1 MRLARRPLVCAI
13 GIQLVGLILSW
24 SANKVVQLFT
34 LPFLQVITGSVDVKQ
49 LWVYTSDPCGFDG
62 LTSLE
67 GTIFGNAITGLLY
80 QNLLLLALIAQF
92 LSQELLQV
100 FEPSFLGR

>member
-1 MRLARRPLVCAI
+1 VRFARRPLVCAI
-13 GIQLVGLILSW
+13 GIQLVCLILSW

-34 LPFLQVITGSVDVKQ
+34 LPFLQVITGSVDVKRQ
-49 LWVYTSDPCGFDG
+49 RVYTSDPCGFDG
-62 LTSLE
+62 LGSLD
-67 GTIFGNAITGLLY
+67 GTIFGNAVAGLIY

-92 LSQELLQV
+92 ISQELLQV